1 MKKIL
6 LLFMMCAMLPRVAG
20 AQGTPTDDTF
30 TVSDLT
36 FSKDNIYSFIVS
48 LSGSSTYYSACN
60 LDLFLP
66 TGFTIAKNS
75 SDKYRIL
82 IIQSGTDHVYPS
94 TLVEDGED
102 EEGEPIYKTVY
113 PHTLSFAVYDEG
125 KSARIAI
132 KDLDTNLPFTKTS
145 GQLFRIYVNVD
156 ESALSSS
163 FSPKPIVK
171 FSGLNL
177 TTSAAVKYVPADF
190 SCRPF
195 TTGIPTS
202 RTLPVNVSAANKI
215 GTLIVP
221 FDTDL
226 PSGLKAYSC
235 NSVSGD
241 QLVLTKA
248 NSIEACKPYIIY
260 APSGYSG
267 NLSGTAAL
275 SDASNVTDI
284 FTDGYLTGVLT
295 GTIVNTGYILQNK
308 NNGAGP
314 LFYDAEGVTFSLP
327 AGRCYL
333 TPSGSSVKAFCFN
346 FDDATSIEMVNGQSV
361 NDKLFD
367 LSGRRVSNPTR
378 GIYIQGTRKLVV
390 K

>member
-6 LLFMMCAMLPRVAG
+6 LLFMICALLPRVAG

-36 FSKDNIYSFIVS
+36 FVSDNLYTFDVS
-48 LSGSSTYYSACN
+48 LSGTGIYTGYNLSISIPSTMSFAR
-60 LDLFLP
+60 
-66 TGFTIAKNS
+66 TAKG
-75 SDKYRIL
+75 KLRVAL
-82 IIQSGTDHVYPS
+82 IKTDDMYPS
-94 TLVEDGED
+94 EDDEYTHTISSEEPSTNTINVACVSLDSED
-102 EEGEPIYKTVY
+102 
-113 PHTLSFAVYDEG
+113 L
-125 KSARIAI
+125 
-132 KDLDTNLPFTKTS
+132 LKTS
-145 GQLFRIYVNVD
+145 GKLFRVHVTVD
-156 ESALSSS
+156 ESAFTSS

-171 FSGLNL
+171 LSGLNL

-195 TTGIPTS
+195 TTGIPTA

-221 FDTDL
+221 FDAEL
-226 PSGLKAYSC
+226 PSGLKAYLC

-241 QLVLTKA
+241 LLVLTEA
-248 NSIEACKPYIIY
+248 ASIEACTPYIVY

-267 NLSGTAAL
+267 NLSGTAEL
-275 SDASNVTDI
+275 SDDSNVTDI

-295 GTIVNTGYILQNK
+295 GTTISTGYILQNQ
-308 NNGAGP
+308 GDGP
-314 LFYDAEGVTFSLP
+314 RFYDAEGVTFSLP

-346 FDDATSIEMVNGQSV
+346 FDDAWKSRACLTPEGKAMLTPENFFILTPLKS
-361 NDKLFD
+361 
-367 LSGRRVSNPTR
+367 
-378 GIYIQGTRKLVV
+378 
-390 K
+390 

>member
-6 LLFMMCAMLPRVAG
+6 LLFMMCALLPRVAE
-20 AQGTPTDDTF
+20 AQTPTDDTF
-30 TVSDLT
+30 IVSDLT
-36 FSKDNIYSFIVS
+36 WNQARNCYVFTVS
-48 LSGSSTYYSACN
+48 LEGSRIYTACN
-60 LDLFLP
+60 LDIFLP
-66 TGFTIAKNS
+66 NGIEVLS
-75 SDKYRIL
+75 SGGKYRVMIASDN
-82 IIQSGTDHVYPS
+82 I
-94 TLVEDGED
+94 
-102 EEGEPIYKTVY
+102 
-113 PHTLSFAVYDEG
+113 FVYDDWESTYSHNV
-125 KSARIAI
+125 SASMPNTQQLRVACSSN
-132 KDLDTNLPFTKTS
+132 TNTEFTATS
-145 GQLFRIYVNVD
+145 GKLFDVYVNID
-156 ESALSSS
+156 ESAFNTS

-171 FSGLNL
+171 LSGLNL
-177 TTSAAVKYVPADF
+177 TTKAAVKYVPADF

-241 QLVLTKA
+241 QLVLTEA
-248 NSIEACKPYIIY
+248 NSIEACKPYIVY

-267 NLSGTAAL
+267 NLSGTAVL

-295 GTIVNTGYILQNK
+295 GTTVNTGYILQNQ
-308 NNGAGP
+308 GDGP
-314 LFYDAEGVTFSLP
+314 LFYDAEGITFSLP

-333 TPSGSSVKAFCFN
+333 TPSGSSVKAFN
-346 FDDATSIEMVNGQSV
+346 FSFDYATGIMDEIVKRESEDGAIY
-361 NDKLFD
+361 D
-367 LSGRRVSNPTR
+367 LSGRRVSNPTN
-378 GIYIQGTRKLVV
+378 GINIKGTRKVVV

>member
-30 TVSDLT
+30 TISDLVYDEDIT
-36 FSKDNIYSFIVS
+36 WYEGDDEMEGAYYFIVS
-48 LSGSSTYYSACN
+48 ISGERLYCACN
-60 LDLFLP
+60 LSITLP
-66 TGFTIAKNS
+66 NGLSFIY
-75 SDKYRIL
+75 D
-82 IIQSGTDHVYPS
+82 D
-94 TLVEDGED
+94 D
-102 EEGEPIYKTVY
+102 EGEYLIRKNNDSEKLLRNSHAIGSGKPGVAMNI
-113 PHTLSFAVYDEG
+113 AV
-125 KSARIAI
+125 SSN
-132 KDLDTNLPFTKTS
+132 TNQEFRGTS
-145 GQLFRIYVNVD
+145 GKLFNVYVSIDN
-156 ESALSSS
+156 ATLGAS

-171 FSGLNL
+171 LSGLNL

-202 RTLPVNVSAANKI
+202 RTLPVNITAENKI

-221 FDTDL
+221 FNADL

-235 NSVSGD
+235 NATVGD
-241 QLVLTKA
+241 LLTLTPA
-248 NSIEACKPYIIY
+248 ASIEACKPYIVY
-260 APSGYSG
+260 AANGYSG
-267 NLSGTAAL
+267 SLTGDVDLSADYG
-275 SDASNVTDI
+275 NTDV
-284 FTDGYLTGVLT
+284 FVDGYLTGVLT
-295 GTIVNTGYILQNK
+295 GTTVNTGYILQNQ
-308 NNGAGP
+308 GSGP
-314 LFYDAEGVTFSLP
+314 KFYDAEGVTFSLP

-346 FDDATSIEMVNGQSV
+346 FDDATGIEMVNSKSV

-367 LSGRRVSNPTR
+367 LSGRRVSNPTN
-378 GIYIQGTRKLVV
+378 GIYIKGMRKVIV